1 MPPPPIGPPPLECPH
16 LEQHRESGWGGAM
29 GGGGNGRGGG
39 YEWGGGVLP
48 TPPTRKYDVGGAD
61 GADDADDADD
71 ALAIALSG
79 ADIAL
84 AAVDG
89 RH

>member
-1 MPPPPIGPPPLECPH
+1 
-16 LEQHRESGWGGAM
+16 
-29 GGGGNGRGGG
+29 
-39 YEWGGGVLP
+39 VLP